1 MKRKILAA
9 LVGASLLSCAA
20 ARADQGPVPAG
31 VPHLDHVWVIMMEN
45 QPMSAEVGNPDVPYI
60 NQLYRS
66 ANVAT
71 NYYGVGHPSLTNYLE
86 VVGGSNFGVRSDN
99 MPDWHN
105 ASCSPNIA
113 TGVPNL
119 DAAAPQGQPTVICP
133 IQGSGV
139 DAETPAI
146 DYVNEVYPVGSG
158 VPGNPATG
166 SWDLDGKVGFAA
178 APTVGKTIAEQLMQ
192 AGKSWKSYQED
203 LPLAGADNVNYSDGV
218 FVNANDSGS
227 LLSQPTPGGSMVQLY
242 AAKHDPFVYF
252 RDIQEGPALHENIV
266 GFDGPRGLYADLR
279 SGQAPNFS
287 FIAPNQCNDQHG
299 RGNAGADCTGAALM
313 YRGDAMLKKLV
324 QAIQASPAWGHGHNA
339 IVVTWDE
346 NDYGVN
352 EPNKVLTLVINNH
365 SAPRV
370 VDNTFYSHFSLLRTL
385 EGGMGLPCLNHACD
399 AGTAVMSPLF
409 AGTRDRD
416 QDRDHDRR

>member
-1 MKRKILAA
+1 MNRKTLAA
-9 LVGASLLSCAA
+9 LVGACFLACATA
-20 ARADQGPVPAG
+20 QADQGPVPAG

-45 QPMSAEVGNPDVPYI
+45 QPMNAEVGNPDVPFI
-60 NQLYRS
+60 NQLART

-119 DAAAPQGQPTVICP
+119 DVAAPQGQPTVICP
-133 IQGSGV
+133 IHGSGV

-166 SWDLDGKVGFAA
+166 SWDLDGKVGYAA

-192 AGKSWKSYQED
+192 ADKSWKSYQED
-203 LPLAGADNVNYSDGV
+203 LPLSGADNVNYSDGV
-218 FVNANDSGS
+218 FINGNDSGS
-227 LLSQPTPGGSMVQLY
+227 LLSQPTPAGSMVQLY

-252 RDIQEGPALHENIV
+252 RDIQEGPALHNNIV

-279 SGQAPNFS
+279 SGQVPNFS

-299 RGNAGADCTGAALM
+299 RGNAGADCTGPALM

-324 QAIQASPAWGHGHNA
+324 QSIQASPAWERGHNA

-365 SAPRV
+365 RAPRV

-399 AGTAVMSPLF
+399 ASTVAMSPLF
-409 AGTRDRD
+409 GGGAHDH
-416 QDRDHDRR
+416 DHDRR

>member
-1 MKRKILAA
+1 MKRKSLAA
-9 LVGASLLSCAA
+9 LLGAMFLACGVAQ
-20 ARADQGPVPAG
+20 ADEGPVPAG

-45 QPMSAEVGNPDVPYI
+45 EPFNAEIGNPDVPFI
-60 NQLYRS
+60 NQLART

-119 DAAAPQGQPTVICP
+119 DVAAPAGQSKVICP
-133 IQGSGV
+133 IRGTGV
-139 DAETPAI
+139 DAATPAI

-166 SWDLDGKVGFAA
+166 SWDLDGSVGFAA
-178 APTVGKTIAEQLMQ
+178 APTVGKTIAEQLMA
-192 AGKSWKSYQED
+192 AGKTWKSYQQN
-203 LPLAGADNVNYSDGV
+203 LPLAGADNVDYSDGV

-227 LLSQPTPGGSMVQLY
+227 LLSSPTPAGSMVQLY
-242 AAKHDPFVYF
+242 AAKHNPFVYF
-252 RDIQEGPALHENIV
+252 RDIQESSALRDNIV
-266 GFDGPRGLYADLR
+266 GFGGVDGLYGDLR
-279 SGQAPNFS
+279 SGHVPNFS

-299 RGNAGADCTGAALM
+299 KGNAGADCTGAALM
-313 YRGDAMLKKLV
+313 YRGDAMVRKLV
-324 QAIQASPAWGHGHNA
+324 QSIQSSPAWRQGHNA

-352 EPNKVLTLVINNH
+352 EPNKVLTMVINNH
-365 SAPRV
+365 PGRRV
-370 VDNTFYSHFSLLRTL
+370 VDNTFYSHFSLLRTI
-385 EGGMGLPCLNHACD
+385 EGGLGLPCLNHACD
-399 AGTAVMSPLF
+399 AQTATMGALF
-409 AGTRDRD
+409 GGDADRD
-416 QDRDHDRR
+416 EHRARR